1 MNRRDFIKT
10 GAVAAVAAA
19 AQGVQAEGSP
29 RVIRAA
35 VVGCGGR
42 GTGGGYKQLNEQDFY
57 RQGALGN
64 LLNAAKILR
73 DQGVAVEVKPVAFA
87 DYFLEK
93 AQGAAKKFGVDEK
106 FAFGGANGYKKIM
119 EMKDVDVVILTTP
132 LNFRPRHTMAAIQAG
147 KHVFAEKG
155 VAVDAPGVRLMIE
168 ASKLAEQKHLTIVC
182 GTQRRHQKEYRMVK
196 KALDEGRLG
205 TILGGEVYWNG
216 AVPWVRP
223 RTPEQSNKDYL
234 CNNWLNFAELSGDH
248 ICEQHV
254 HNIDVANWFLG
265 RYPKSV
271 VAFGARSRRVSGN
284 QYDCFSGDFDYGDG
298 VHIHSMCRQVDGCTS
313 NVSELFRTEK
323 AILTGRSAKMADGT
337 RVELNGDFPGES
349 PYVVEHM
356 DMLDDPHLRL
366 HGSARDDERHH
377 QEREVPR
384 VQLRLHAHARGLR
397 EGRRRADARVRRQRV
412 GAPRQAVARP
422 VEGHT
427 VLRQGYA
434 GRSARLQGVAIESE
448 MAARRAVVHAAMPPK
463 VPDAMNVGDL
473 NPQLVGCGYFVIL
486 VRAARRLGR

>member
-1 MNRRDFIKT
+1 MKRRDFIKT

-19 AQGVQAEGSP
+19 AQGVHAQGAGREIK
-29 RVIRAA
+29 VA

-42 GTGGGYKQLNEQDFY
+42 GTGGGYKQLNENDFY

-64 LLNAAKILR
+64 LLEAAKILR
-73 DQGVAVEVKPVAFA
+73 GEGVNVTVKPVAFA

-106 FAFGGANGYKKIM
+106 NAYGGANGYKEIM
-119 EMKDVDVVILTTP
+119 KRADVDVVILTTP
-132 LNFRPRHTMAAIQAG
+132 LNFRPIHTMAAIQAG

-155 VAVDAPGVRLMIE
+155 VAVDGPGVRLMIE

-182 GTQRRHQKEYRMVK
+182 GTQRRHQKGYLMVK
-196 KALDEGRLG
+196 KALDEGKLG

-216 AVPWVRP
+216 RVPWVRARQP
-223 RTPEQSNKDYL
+223 GQTNKDYL

-265 RYPKSV
+265 RYPKTV

-298 VHIHSMCRQVDGCTS
+298 VHIHSMCRQVEACAS
-313 NVSELFRTEK
+313 NVSELPHRHHREDARRQAHRARRGK
-323 AILTGRSAKMADGT
+323 IPRREPLRGGAHRHAEVDPRPRPLLQRGRGVRDLH
-337 RVELNGDFPGES
+337 RLRR
-349 PYVVEHM
+349 
-356 DMLDDPHLRL
+356 DDPHLRL
-366 HGSARDDERHH
+366 HGPDGGVEPAPH
-377 QEREVPR
+377 EREEPL

-397 EGRRRADARVRRQRV
+397 EGRRRADARMRRQRV
-412 GAPRQAVARP
+412 GASGQAVARP
-422 VEGHT
+422 AEGHAD
-427 VLRQGYA
+427 LGQGHA
-434 GRSARLQGVAIESE
+434 GRTAWVQGIVDSE
-448 MAARRAVVHAAMPPK
+448 
-463 VPDAMNVGDL
+463 
-473 NPQLVGCGYFVIL
+473 
-486 VRAARRLGR
+486 